1 MRLRIE
7 QYVSHFMS
15 EERVIISKND
25 KDLLITR
32 ILDEAVGFGPLE
44 PLINDPDI
52 TEILINGFDEVYI
65 EKKGRLETVD
75 VSFRDDEHVRHIV
88 DRIVAPL
95 GRRVDESSP
104 MVDARL
110 PDGAVST
117 RSLRRSVCREHSSP
131 SGNSGKIHSRWKISS
146 NSIRSMNRWPS
157 F

>member
-1 MRLRIE
+1 MSSLFERRKEKLEKKQSSTYKYENHLVDELVDHYKARLLRDTNLEVLTQLTPGEMRLRIE

-75 VSFRDDEHVRHIV
+75 VS
-88 DRIVAPL
+88 
-95 GRRVDESSP
+95 
-104 MVDARL
+104 L
-110 PDGAVST
+110 P
-117 RSLRRSVCREHSSP
+117 R
-131 SGNSGKIHSRWKISS
+131 
-146 NSIRSMNRWPS
+146 
-157 F
+157 